1 MAKLAIK
8 SETAKQKGLFP
19 IEIDDLIPQTHIV
32 RAVNTLIDR
41 LDITEVLGTYRGGGN
56 SAFSPRT
63 MLKIMVYAYL
73 CNIYSSRK
81 IEQAIKENITFMW
94 IAGMRRPN
102 WRTINLFRGKRLKN
116 HFENLFT
123 QVVLLLSE
131 QGFVSLNVQYVDGT
145 KVESCANKYTFVWRK
160 TVEKNQAKLKNRL
173 AALLQKIE
181 QENEIESGELPS
193 PDTMSVADFS
203 SRIERIK
210 SSIDETKIEKSK
222 QKALKEAE
230 KKDIPKLQEYD
241 NHLSIMEERNSYSK
255 TDTDATF
262 MRMKEDHMLNGQL
275 KPGYNIQQSTE
286 NQFIT
291 HYEVY
296 QNPTDYLTHIPYQES
311 FAQCYGFYSSI
322 VVADSGYGSEQNY
335 QYFEQKGITAYVKYP
350 LFHKEQHKKYR
361 ENAFLPNNLYY
372 NEKDDYYVCPM
383 GQHMNHVRD
392 EQRINDVGFK
402 STISIYR
409 AQNCDGCPL
418 RGQCYK
424 ARGNRQIEVNHRLNA
439 YKCQARELLTSEEG
453 LRHRSNRPIEP
464 EAVFGQLKAN
474 GGFRRMRLRG
484 KAGVSLEFG
493 LKAMAHNIKKMH
505 VKRA

>member
-41 LDITEVLGTYRGGGN
+41 LDITEVLGTYKGGGN

-63 MLKIMVYAYL
+63 MVKILVYAYL

-81 IEQAIKENITFMW
+81 IEQALKENITFMW

-262 MRMKEDHMLNGQL
+262 MR
-275 KPGYNIQQSTE
+275 IQKT
-286 NQFIT
+286 T
-291 HYEVY
+291 
-296 QNPTDYLTHIPYQES
+296 
-311 FAQCYGFYSSI
+311 C
-322 VVADSGYGSEQNY
+322 
-335 QYFEQKGITAYVKYP
+335 
-350 LFHKEQHKKYR
+350 
-361 ENAFLPNNLYY
+361 
-372 NEKDDYYVCPM
+372 
-383 GQHMNHVRD
+383 
-392 EQRINDVGFK
+392 
-402 STISIYR
+402 
-409 AQNCDGCPL
+409 
-418 RGQCYK
+418 
-424 ARGNRQIEVNHRLNA
+424 
-439 YKCQARELLTSEEG
+439 
-453 LRHRSNRPIEP
+453 
-464 EAVFGQLKAN
+464 
-474 GGFRRMRLRG
+474 
-484 KAGVSLEFG
+484 
-493 LKAMAHNIKKMH
+493 
-505 VKRA
+505 